1 MSPISPPIRPRQPL
15 TLRRESDPSLKPVLV
30 FPHSTN
36 GERPSL
42 SIEFEAKF
50 YAEGIIVSTTTAFHP
65 PSPARATPLAP
76 PVSISAAGR
85 PVEASESADGGSLR
99 GNVVVELYRSR
110 LAEIQSWGRVFVLVI
125 LHGLAFAAIYLLAH
139 LVRFDGAVPPALL
152 EAAMASLPL
161 IVGLKVAAFLARGC
175 QRGWWRSASFAD
187 LTGLGEAVTLGSL
200 AVVLAGALVGGGW
213 LAPRSILV
221 IDWAGTLLALCGSRG
236 AARLLRD
243 YYRPLFAARRLR
255 RVLVVGTGEAAE
267 AVVRQAG
274 VRPELGLKVVGLLE
288 PDRETYGRT
297 LAGVRVLGAPGDLAR
312 IAARHG
318 IEAVLIPSPAVPARE
333 VRALVLACDAAG
345 LKAKIVPGLDAIL
358 SGALVAQPRDVEI
371 QDLLC
376 RAPVQL
382 DGEAIGSYLEGLV
395 VLVTGASGS
404 IGSEICRQ
412 VLAFRPARLIL
423 LDHSENG
430 LFYLERDLRPRA
442 TEATEFVPHT
452 ASITDAARIRALFSG
467 YRPDVVFHAAAHK
480 HVPMMESNP
489 GEAVKNN
496 IFGTRTVVDEAIRA
510 GVEAFVMISTDKAV
524 NPTSVMGACKR
535 LAEIYM
541 QSLADR
547 SSTRLVTVRFGNVLG
562 SAGSVVPI
570 FREQIRNG
578 GPLTI
583 THPDM
588 TRFFMTIPEAAQLV
602 LQAGAQ
608 EKGGEIFVLDMGEP
622 VKVLDLARDMIRLS
636 GQDEGR
642 DVEIVFTGIRPGE
655 KLYEELYDEGEEL
668 LATAHPKIRVARHRP
683 CRSERLLAGFER
695 LATAVEGPS
704 DRVVAILRDLVP
716 GYRPGKQAATGPTF
730 RSPQAMVA
738 GSSPTRQGHRPFS
751 ATRTTGFHVP

>member
-1 MSPISPPIRPRQPL
+1 M
-15 TLRRESDPSLKPVLV
+15 T
-30 FPHSTN
+30 
-36 GERPSL
+36 
-42 SIEFEAKF
+42 
-50 YAEGIIVSTTTAFHP
+50 TTTAFPP
-65 PSPARATPLAP
+65 PSPTRATHLSPHV
-76 PVSISAAGR
+76 PVPAAGR
-85 PVEASESADGGSLR
+85 PVEASESVEGDGR
-99 GNVVVELYRSR
+99 RANVLVEIYRSR
-110 LAEIQSWGRVFVLVI
+110 IAEIHSCGRVSVLVI

-139 LVRFDGAVPPALL
+139 VVRFDGAVPPALW

-175 QRGWWRSASFAD
+175 ERGWWRSASFAD
-187 LTGLGEAVTLGSL
+187 LTSLGEAVTLGSL
-200 AVVLAGALVGGGW
+200 AVVLAGALAGGNW
-213 LAPRSILV
+213 LAPRSILF
-221 IDWAGTLLALCGSRG
+221 IDWAGTLLALCGARG

-243 YYRPLFAARRLR
+243 YFRPLFAAQRLR
-255 RVLVVGTGEAAE
+255 RVLVVGTGEAVE
-267 AVVRQAG
+267 AVVRQVG
-274 VRPELGLKVVGLLE
+274 VRPELGLKVVGLLD
-288 PDRETYGRT
+288 PDRATHGRT

-312 IAARHG
+312 IAALRG
-318 IEAVLIPSPAVPARE
+318 VEAVLIPTPAVPARE
-333 VRALVLACDAAG
+333 VRALLLACDAAG
-345 LKAKIVPGLDAIL
+345 LKAKIVPGFDAIL
-358 SGALVAQPRDVEI
+358 SGALVAQPRDVDI

-430 LFYLERDLRPRA
+430 LFYLERDLRPLA
-442 TEATEFVPHT
+442 AEATEIVPRT
-452 ASITDAARIRALFSG
+452 ASITDVARIRSLFSR

-496 IFGTRTVVDEAIRA
+496 VFGTRTVVDEAIRA

-535 LAEIYM
+535 LAEIYV

-570 FREQIRNG
+570 FREQIRKG
-578 GPLTI
+578 GPLTV

-602 LQAGAQ
+602 LQAGALG
-608 EKGGEIFVLDMGEP
+608 KGGEIFVLDMGEP
-622 VKVLDLARDMIRLS
+622 VRVLDLARDMIRLS

-642 DVEIVFTGIRPGE
+642 DVEIVFTGMRPGE
-655 KLYEELYDEGEEL
+655 KLYEELYDDGEEL
-668 LATAHPKIRVARHRP
+668 LATAHPKIRVAQHRP
-683 CRSERLLAGFER
+683 CSPKWLLAGFER
-695 LATAVEGPS
+695 LAAAVEEPC

-716 GYRPGKQAATGPTF
+716 GYRPGK
-730 RSPQAMVA
+730 A
-738 GSSPTRQGHRPFS
+738 GCAWTEVPMPAGDGCRISAHTPRPSLHLGDPNDRMPLAVEIF
-751 ATRTTGFHVP
+751 A